1 VLICHCW
8 HNFQSP
14 IAGWTVCALKCYDN
28 NNNNN
33 NNSHYAT
40 TRA

>member
-14 IAGWTVCALKCYDN
+14 IAGGTVCALKCYD
-28 NNNNN
+28 
-33 NNSHYAT
+33 SK
-40 TRA
+40 